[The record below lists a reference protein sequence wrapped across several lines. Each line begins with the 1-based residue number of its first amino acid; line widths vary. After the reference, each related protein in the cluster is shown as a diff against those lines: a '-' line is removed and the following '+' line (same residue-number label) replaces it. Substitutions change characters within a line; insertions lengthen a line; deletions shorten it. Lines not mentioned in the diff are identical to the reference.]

1 MMIMGIFQHQKDV
14 INLAKTLTNLCLIVP
29 YKNPINWVLIMPILL
44 TNFQTGPKSENVPMK
59 KTPISSCYLIPVG
72 KSMDDFKAWSKRSII
87 KLEDVTT
94 IKDIGEKTQQQLFCN
109 GHPCSSNSNF

>member
-1 MMIMGIFQHQKDV
+1 M
-14 INLAKTLTNLCLIVP
+14 AKTLTNLCLILP
-29 YKNPINWVLIMPILL
+29 YNPNYAN
-44 TNFQTGPKSENVPMK
+44 TFNQFSTGPKSENVPMK

-72 KSMDDFKAWSKRSII
+72 KSMDDFKAWSKRSMI

-109 GHPCSSNSNF
+109 GHPCSSN